1 MQINEGLIIAPNYIK
16 KEILK
21 KISQEKKLINIK
33 IMDKKEFI
41 QNYYGK
47 CQKEALY
54 FIMEKYKL
62 NYEIAKN
69 YINNISINSKT
80 IKPYFDA
87 LKKLFKSGFTMKF
100 DAMNAVT
107 GPYAVE
113 IFENLLGAAK
123 GSVVNAVPKPDFGG
137 LHPDYPFEY
146 YKDMVHALK
155 TNFPLQA
162 SSVCKYF

>member
-69 YINNISINSKT
+69 YINNIFINSKT
-80 IKPYFDA
+80 IKPFFDA
-87 LKKLFKSGFTMKF
+87 LKKET
-100 DAMNAVT
+100 
-107 GPYAVE
+107 
-113 IFENLLGAAK
+113 
-123 GSVVNAVPKPDFGG
+123 
-137 LHPDYPFEY
+137 
-146 YKDMVHALK
+146 
-155 TNFPLQA
+155 
-162 SSVCKYF
+162 